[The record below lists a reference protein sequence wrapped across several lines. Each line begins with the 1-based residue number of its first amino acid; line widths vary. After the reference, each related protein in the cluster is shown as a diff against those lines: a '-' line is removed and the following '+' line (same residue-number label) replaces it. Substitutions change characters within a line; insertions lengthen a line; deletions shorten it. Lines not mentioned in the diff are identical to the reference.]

1 MPTCSKANLL
11 TLGCGEGK
19 YSVCCRAPSKEN
31 RQLMLKSS
39 KLPDGFQRRVFKDNI
54 RGKGCRVSDQLM
66 NIFFIGWW

>member
-1 MPTCSKANLL
+1 
-11 TLGCGEGK
+11 
-19 YSVCCRAPSKEN
+19 
-31 RQLMLKSS
+31 MLKSS